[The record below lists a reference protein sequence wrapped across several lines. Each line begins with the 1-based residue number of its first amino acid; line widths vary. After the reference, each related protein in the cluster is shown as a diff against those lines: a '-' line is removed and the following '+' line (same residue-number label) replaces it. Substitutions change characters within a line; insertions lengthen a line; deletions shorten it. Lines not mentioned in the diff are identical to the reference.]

1 MNNEKETIIKGK
13 KEGNISQFG
22 GGSTPA
28 WLKQAL
34 LKHCNY
40 M

>member
-22 GGSTPA
+22 GGGIQ
-28 WLKQAL
+28 LQL
-34 LKHCNY
+34 G
-40 M
+40 

>member
-22 GGSTPA
+22 GGEFNSSLVKTSTP
-28 WLKQAL
+28 
-34 LKHCNY
+34 
-40 M
+40 

>member
-22 GGSTPA
+22 GGNQ
-28 WLKQAL
+28 LQL
-34 LKHCNY
+34 G
-40 M
+40 